1 MSQAPLLPSEHF
13 SPSVSLHSGRP
24 ATTSLEVAK
33 FFSKRHDH
41 VVRSIQDLISN
52 TPKSFSAPNFGAAEY
67 SDEQGKPRPMFILY
81 RDGFMLLVMGYTGTS
96 SNKTSYEGL

>member
-33 FFSKRHDH
+33 FFGKRHTDVLRDVNNFLLTARKH
-41 VVRSIQDLISN
+41 LADAILRPLNIPMNRASR
-52 TPKSFSAPNFGAAEY
+52 APC
-67 SDEQGKPRPMFILY
+67 
-81 RDGFMLLVMGYTGTS
+81 S
-96 SNKTSYEGL
+96 SCTATALCCW

>member
-33 FFSKRHDH
+33 FFGKRHTD
-41 VVRSIQDLISN
+41 VLRDVN
-52 TPKSFSAPNFGAAEY
+52 NFSA
-67 SDEQGKPRPMFILY
+67 R
-81 RDGFMLLVMGYTGTS
+81 
-96 SNKTSYEGL
+96 